1 MFYCDLE
8 TKASVC
14 FDFSMKTEDL
24 QTDFE
29 KNAPNRKAI
38 YSI

>member
-1 MFYCDLE
+1 MLFCVLE

-14 FDFSMKTEDL
+14 FDLTMKTEDL

-29 KNAPNRKAI
+29 KNAPNMKAM
-38 YSI
+38 